1 MIDPKKIPQH
11 VAIIMDGNGRWATK
25 RGLPKMAGHIAGA
38 KSIDDVIEAA
48 HDCGVKVL
56 TLYMFSTENW
66 KRPRKEI
73 EALFKL
79 LEQKLTEKAVKLGEH
94 NIRLMTTG
102 RTDELP
108 AAAQEILRKVIDMTR
123 HNTGMILNF
132 ALNYGSRREIIEAV
146 RAVTKDVLDGRT
158 KVEDINEENF
168 SGYLSTRGLPDP
180 DLLIRTSGEHRISNF
195 LLWQISYAEIYI
207 TEKLWPDF
215 KKGDFLKAI
224 EEYQRRERRFGG

>member
-48 HDCGVKVL
+48 HGCGVKVL

-79 LEQKLTEKAVKLGEH
+79 LEQKLTEKAAKLGEH